1 MKKIFTSLIIVGVL
15 TGTNLLYAQNNEGK
29 ADDGS
34 RIAITPKVSDQ
45 EIPQGAKEMLINKM
59 KQLCTLNG
67 LAGDSENPFFV
78 MDANVVVLSKELTP
92 TAPPQH
98 ALNLQVNFTIADNL
112 TGNVY
117 SQTSVE
123 VKGVGQNETK
133 AYIQAIKNVDVK
145 KGQYKAFVDK
155 GKTKILEFY
164 NSQCDMI
171 IAKGQALNKQGNAA
185 EALKVLYS
193 VPPVCKECYDKCM
206 EIASGI
212 TPPPT
217 DLPEEKQSEDQVGQ
231 QGAGTEIEIDN
242 NIFLVYSSC
251 KRLGQKLYINVNIEN
266 RGSKDYEFD
275 IYWSDVRII
284 DNQGNESKITNMK
297 LGNKES
303 AYQKA
308 TILAGV
314 PVKMECEFPDV
325 DDVKLLEF
333 KIKDNAFRLKNIG
346 CSK

>member
-1 MKKIFTSLIIVGVL
+1 MKKNIQILLIGFALVGFSQIQ
-15 TGTNLLYAQNNEGK
+15 AQNNEGK
-29 ADDGS
+29 ADDAA

-45 EIPQGAKEMLINKM
+45 EIPQGAKEMLISKM
-59 KQLCTLNG
+59 KQVCSLNG
-67 LAGDSENPFFV
+67 LAGESENPFFV
-78 MDANVVVLSKELTP
+78 MDASISIISKELTP

-98 ALNLQVNFTIADNL
+98 ALNLQINFTIADNL

-133 AYIQAIKNVDVK
+133 AYIQAIKNIDAK
-145 KGQYKAFVDK
+145 KGQYKAFVEQ
-155 GKTKILEFY
+155 GKTKIIEFY
-164 NSQCDMI
+164 NSQCDLVI
-171 IAKGQALNKQGNAA
+171 SKAQALNKQGNAA

-217 DLPEEKQSEDQVGQ
+217 VTPDEKQTDNQVNNEG
-231 QGAGTEIEIDN
+231 GTEIEIDN
-242 NIFLVYSSC
+242 NIFLVYTSY
-251 KRLGQKLYINVNIEN
+251 KRLGQKLYLNLNIEN
-266 RGSKDYEFD
+266 RGSKDYEFE

-284 DNQGNESKITNMK
+284 DNNGNESKITNMK
-297 LGNKES
+297 LAGKET

-308 TILAGV
+308 TILSGV

-325 DDVKLLEF
+325 DEVKLLEF
-333 KIKDNAFRLKNIG
+333 KIKENTFRLKNIS
-346 CSK
+346 CVK